1 MTERLNF
8 ARAAAILLGVVT
20 MAGASAQ
27 AQTSQSAPSAL
38 QGFSTNRNDPVQ
50 IEADTLELR
59 DKDKIATFT
68 GNVQVTQGDTQL
80 KARQLVVHYDG
91 TGADAQPGAQGQ
103 IRRLEA
109 RGNVAVRQKDQVA
122 TGEAATFDMRQN
134 TVTISGNVT
143 LTQGR
148 NVLKGDRVVVD
159 LKSGVSRIESG
170 ASGGPQRVQG
180 LFVPGQSQR
189 N

>member
-1 MTERLNF
+1 MTDRFTF
-8 ARAAAILLGVVT
+8 ARAAAALLAL
-20 MAGASAQ
+20 AGLIAVAGEVQ
-27 AQTSQSAPSAL
+27 AQGSQAAPSAL
-38 QGFSTNRNDPVQ
+38 QGFSTNRNEPVA
-50 IEADTLELR
+50 IEADNLELR

-80 KARQLVVHYDG
+80 KARQLVVHYEG

-122 TGEAATFDMRQN
+122 TGDAATFDMRSN

-148 NVLKGDRVVVD
+148 NVLKGERVVVD
-159 LKSGVSRIESG
+159 LKNGVSRIEAGS
-170 ASGGPQRVQG
+170 QRVQG
-180 LFVPGQSQR
+180 LFVPGQSR